1 MRLSDFSALTF
12 DCYGTL
18 IDWERGML
26 DALIPWRERCSV
38 NVDEAALLTLY
49 ARYETVIQTESPFLS
64 YRDVVAEVL
73 VRMSKDLGA
82 PARREELDKFGY
94 SVGTWPPFSDSREAL
109 AYLQEH
115 FLLTAI
121 TNVDNASFK
130 RTHEL
135 LGNPFRLIVTADDV
149 GSYKPAFENF
159 RYAFM
164 RLAERGVA
172 CNKILHVAQSLY
184 HDIAPAQALGL
195 ANVWI
200 NRQTGR
206 GAGMTPPSDAQPD
219 LCVKT
224 IAELVAVHRAEN

>member
-82 PARREELDKFGY
+82 PAWREDRESLSGLQPRRRRL
-94 SVGTWPPFSDSREAL
+94 WPWPHLR
-109 AYLQEH
+109 
-115 FLLTAI
+115 
-121 TNVDNASFK
+121 
-130 RTHEL
+130 
-135 LGNPFRLIVTADDV
+135 P
-149 GSYKPAFENF
+149 
-159 RYAFM
+159 
-164 RLAERGVA
+164 
-172 CNKILHVAQSLY
+172 
-184 HDIAPAQALGL
+184 
-195 ANVWI
+195 
-200 NRQTGR
+200 
-206 GAGMTPPSDAQPD
+206 
-219 LCVKT
+219 
-224 IAELVAVHRAEN
+224 